1 MQIVSLLS
9 SWLIP
14 LFVAAVLLAGWL
26 RRVPVFDEFI
36 EGSKEGLEVTLRLLP
51 FLVSMLIA
59 IEVLNA
65 SGAFDALSRL
75 LTPVLSLL
83 GWPADTL
90 PLALLRPMSNS
101 GALAVTADILK
112 RHGPDSFVGLVAST
126 MQGSTDTTLFILT
139 VYFGAVGIKNIRHSL
154 IAGLFADF
162 AAMLAS
168 LLLCKYL
175 VG

>member
-1 MQIVSLLS
+1 M
-9 SWLIP
+9 
-14 LFVAAVLLAGWL
+14 
-26 RRVPVFDEFI
+26 
-36 EGSKEGLEVTLRLLP
+36 
-51 FLVSMLIA
+51 
-59 IEVLNA
+59 
-65 SGAFDALSRL
+65 
-75 LTPVLSLL
+75 TPVLSLL

>member
-1 MQIVSLLS
+1 MQLVSLLS
-9 SWLIP
+9 FWLIP
-14 LFVAAVLLAGWL
+14 LFVAAVLLTGWL
-26 RRVPVFDEFI
+26 RKVPVFDEFI
-36 EGSKEGLEVTLRLLP
+36 TGSKEGLEVTIRLLP
-51 FLVSMLIA
+51 YLVSMLIA
-59 IEVLNA
+59 IEVLSA
-65 SGAFDALSRL
+65 SGALDALSRL
-75 LTPVLSLL
+75 MNPLLSRI
-83 GWPADTL
+83 GWPAETL

-154 IAGLFADF
+154 LAGLLADA

-175 VG
+175 IG